1 MGVDTLKIFLKII
14 SISFLL
20 IACVSDSKKT
30 EEKKEIFLEG
40 NPSQVNAKFAQKYF
54 KDYEFTKAL
63 KHDLLQLEIDLK
75 YYKEE
80 SLEIALDYNNIGLD
94 YDELKNHKKA
104 LEYYLKSMKID
115 EIVLD
120 KNSTERSTTYYNVAS
135 SYDALGEY
143 DNAIKYYAKAL
154 AIDKVKL
161 GIDHKNVLA
170 EYEKLA
176 IAYEK
181 ISKFNNSLR
190 YWKNALRYKEHEYGK
205 YDLDTNETRAEV
217 LKLEKI
223 VKAEKEL
230 LKKIK

>member
-1 MGVDTLKIFLKII
+1 MIQKTFT
-14 SISFLL
+14 FLL
-20 IACVSDSKKT
+20 LIFPLLFTACY
-30 EEKKEIFLEG
+30 EEEPTKPKRVLLKGE
-40 NPSQVNAKFAQKYF
+40 PSEENYTLAQKYF
-54 KDYEFTKAL
+54 ENGEYEKAL
-63 KHDLLQLEIDLK
+63 AFHLKQLEEDSK
-75 YYKEE
+75 YYADE
-80 SLEIALDYNNIGLD
+80 SLEIALNFNNIALD
-94 YDELKNHKKA
+94 HDALENYEKA
-104 LEYYLKSMKID
+104 LTYYVKTMAID
-115 EIVLD
+115 EKILEH
-120 KNSTERSTTYYNVAS
+120 NSTERSSTYYNVAS
-135 SYDALGEY
+135 AYDALGEHH
-143 DNAIKYYAKAL
+143 NAIKYYAKAL

-161 GIDHKNVLA
+161 GVYDEDVLA

-190 YWKNALRYKEHEYGK
+190 YWKKALSYKEHEYGK